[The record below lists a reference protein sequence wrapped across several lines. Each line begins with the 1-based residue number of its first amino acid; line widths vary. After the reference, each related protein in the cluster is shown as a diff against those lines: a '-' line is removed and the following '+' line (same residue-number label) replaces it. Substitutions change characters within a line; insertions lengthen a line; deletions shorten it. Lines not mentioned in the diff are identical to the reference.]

1 MKTLPT
7 LIIFC
12 VVACANMINA
22 QYVLTLR
29 CEGMEA
35 YIDKAFHVR
44 VTEVGSGYEV
54 GRKTIS
60 SIQQDTFEIE
70 LYVLLDGVD
79 YTVDFYVDRNGN
91 HSYDPPSFDHAW
103 RRMVIN
109 PSGDV
114 IIHFTPDLDF
124 TNIAFP
130 EWIKYRSYLAR
141 WGGRWTSQTSG
152 SSDSIESSFEI
163 TCDSLSLSFTS
174 IGILGNPDTVSFV
187 LKATRPTDFDSASDT
202 LHFIPDQPWT
212 GEIHSING
220 ELDGNISLMEMD
232 LEFSGTPG
240 LQQVLSQYIV
250 TENGN
255 PISNGYFHIKESE
268 VVYIVPPFEVEFI
281 ETPISCHGGSDGSI
295 WSEVTG
301 ETLEYNYLWSPTG
314 TTLPHLEG
322 VPAGTYTLMV
332 TDSAGCSIEASY
344 TLYDPPSIIIDVFTT
359 FASCPGACD
368 ALIELSVVGEHPPFS
383 YAIEGDSCTGF
394 ITIFVTDAL
403 GCVDSVEAFIGTN
416 SDLSIVNLVITYAT
430 NGQANGSAEV
440 FVAGGIGPYLYSL
453 DGIVYQLSNYFTD
466 LQPGSYCITIQDEYG
481 CFIKT
486 DTFIIENI
494 TAIQEIHPGLTV
506 YPNPASSKLYVSCD
520 EMVSLD
526 LMDLNGTI
534 LKQLPLS
541 RNHEVGVEEYPRGM
555 YILCLAGLSDH
566 HFQKLILD

>member
-1 MKTLPT
+1 MKTFPT
-7 LIIFC
+7 LILFC
-12 VVACANMINA
+12 IVACTNVINA

-44 VTEVGSGYEV
+44 VTEAGSGLEV
-54 GRKTIS
+54 GRKTIPI
-60 SIQQDTFEIE
+60 IQQDTFDIE

-79 YTVDFYVDRNGN
+79 YKVDFYVDQNGN
-91 HSYDPPSFDHAW
+91 QTYDPPPFDHAW

-130 EWIKYRSYLAR
+130 EWINYRSYLAT
-141 WGGRWTSQTSG
+141 WGGRWTNQTSD

-163 TCDSLSLSFTS
+163 TCDSLSLTFTS
-174 IGILGNPDTVSFV
+174 IGILGNTDTVSFV
-187 LKATRPTDFDSASDT
+187 LKAARSTDFDPASDT

-232 LEFSGTPG
+232 LAFNGTMG
-240 LQQVLSQYIV
+240 LQQILSHYQV
-250 TENGN
+250 SENGS
-255 PISNGYFHIKESE
+255 PLTNGYFYVKE
-268 VVYIVPPFEVEFI
+268 VDIIDMYAPLEVEFI
-281 ETPISCHGGSDGSI
+281 EVPITCHGGSDGML
-295 WSEVTG
+295 WAEVTG
-301 ETLEYNYLWSPTG
+301 GTGSYYYNWWPIG
-314 TTLPHLEG
+314 TTTPGFQGAWADTFYVEIDDDFHCPI
-322 VPAGTYTLMV
+322 V
-332 TDSAGCSIEASY
+332 ASY
-344 TLYDPPSIIIDVFTT
+344 ILNDPAPISLDVYVTNAT
-359 FASCPGACD
+359 CPGACD
-368 ALIELSVVGEHPPFS
+368 ATIELEADGGHPPYSFS
-383 YAIEGDSCTGF
+383 SEGDSCTGF
-394 ITIFVTDAL
+394 ITIFVTDAI
-403 GCVDSVEAFIGTN
+403 GCMNSVEVFIGTD
-416 SDLSIVNLVITYAT
+416 SDLTIFDIDIISST
-430 NGQANGSAEV
+430 NGQSDGSVEV
-440 FVAGGIGPYLYSL
+440 FVVGGNGPYEYSL
-453 DGIVYQLSNYFTD
+453 DGIIYQLSPVFTN
-466 LQPGSYCITIQDEYG
+466 LPPGAYCITIRDAIG

-494 TAIQEIHPGLTV
+494 TAIQEIHPGLSM

-555 YILCLAGLSDH
+555 YILCLAGLSGH

>member
-1 MKTLPT
+1 MKTFPT
-7 LIIFC
+7 LILFC
-12 VVACANMINA
+12 IVACANVINA

-29 CEGMEA
+29 CEGMET

-44 VTEVGSGYEV
+44 VTEVGSGQEV

-79 YTVDFYVDRNGN
+79 YTVDFYVDRNEN

-109 PSGDV
+109 PSDD
-114 IIHFTPDLDF
+114 IMISFTPDLDF
-124 TNIAFP
+124 TNIVFP
-130 EWIKYRSYLAR
+130 EWIKYRSYLAT
-141 WGGRWTSQTSG
+141 WGGRWTNQTSG
-152 SSDSIESSFEI
+152 SSDSIKSSLEI

-187 LKATRPTDFDSASDT
+187 LKAMRPTDFDPASDT

-220 ELDGNISLMEMD
+220 ELDGNISLMEMG

-250 TENGN
+250 TENGS
-255 PISNGYFHIKESE
+255 PISNGYFHIKELE

-301 ETLEYNYLWSPTG
+301 GTLEYNYLWSPTG

-344 TLYDPPSIIIDVFTT
+344 KLHDAQSILIDVYFSNE
-359 FASCPGACD
+359 SCAGACD
-368 ALIELSVVGEHPPFS
+368 AAIELEVDGGHPPYSFS
-383 YAIEGDSCTGF
+383 SDGDSCTGF
-394 ITIFVTDAL
+394 ITIFVTDAI
-403 GCVDSVEAFIGTN
+403 GCMDSTEIFIGTDSDPSILNIDIN
-416 SDLSIVNLVITYAT
+416 SAT
-430 NGQANGSAEV
+430 NGQENGSVDVQIE
-440 FVAGGIGPYLYSL
+440 GGIEPYLYSI
-453 DGIVYQLSNYFTD
+453 DGIAYQLSPVFTG
-466 LQPGSYCITIQDEYG
+466 LPPGSYCITIQDAIG
-481 CFIKT
+481 CLIKT

-494 TAIQEIHPGLTV
+494 TAIQEINPVLTV
-506 YPNPASSKLYVSCD
+506 YPNPASSKLYVSCN
-520 EMVSLD
+520 ELVTLD

-534 LKQLPLS
+534 LKQSPVS
-541 RNHEVGVEEYPRGM
+541 RNHEVGVEEFPRGM
-555 YILCLAGLSDH
+555 YLLRLSGLSGH
-566 HFQKLILD
+566 HFQKLVLD